1 MTRNKANRPQAIR
14 APLLIMGAGVLFLV
28 AALALLSWSP
38 GSSPV
43 PTATLQA
50 LSPADVPRV
59 SLDEAKAAFDAG
71 EAAFLDVRQGDDFAA
86 SHIPGALSISLS
98 ELETR
103 VSELEPSDWIIT
115 YCT

>member
-1 MTRNKANRPQAIR
+1 
-14 APLLIMGAGVLFLV
+14 MGAGAFFLV
-28 AALALLSWSP
+28 AAVALLSWGP
-38 GSSPV
+38 GSAPV
-43 PTATLQA
+43 PTVT

-71 EAAFLDVRQGDDFAA
+71 EAVFLDVRHPDDFAA
-86 SHIPGALSISLS
+86 SHIPGALSMPLS

-103 VSELEPSDWIIT
+103 LDELEPGDWVIT